1 MKPQLLHFCQG
12 ELMKPQLLHRCQG
25 ALMKPRLLHCCQG
38 ELMKPE
44 LRELQMV
51 QHQRVRGA
59 LTMITAVNKELVES
73 GVWECCLSFYLLLF
87 DTCEAHCALTEQE
100 GGSSEHMVTNDFGG
114 KRLQSQN
121 RVKGNH
127 RACQLLQTVNFLF
140 ICRWQPSGSR
150 LVAGGETFWSR
161 RWERAAMPV
170 RT

>member
-1 MKPQLLHFCQG
+1 
-12 ELMKPQLLHRCQG
+12 
-25 ALMKPRLLHCCQG
+25 
-38 ELMKPE
+38 
-44 LRELQMV
+44 
-51 QHQRVRGA
+51 
-59 LTMITAVNKELVES
+59 MITAVNKELVES